1 MGKKLSVIIVSYQAV
16 DLLRDCLNSIKKYN
30 DIGDGLEVIV
40 SDNSPDMQ
48 LYDEISRDYPTV
60 KLVKNDNIGF
70 GAGNNRGFEV
80 SSGEYLLFLNPD
92 TKLVE
97 PIFAFAVEKFETDRD
112 LAMFGI
118 QQTDAKGN
126 LLDSFGVLSL
136 CGPKNIFAYLKLK
149 RCRRAGKFKDGKMY
163 PYGADLFLRRSAFLQ
178 AGKFDEKIFMYYEEE
193 DLTRRIKLYSDAKK
207 IAFFREKKL
216 FHLGGGTE
224 EKSEASYLC
233 ALRRGL
239 PALKYCAE
247 KYSLSYKKI
256 IKTIYRHIKMKFFA
270 TRLLRR
276 KDKADLYLKILK
288 IYKDDLRAEEREKG
302 G

>member
-16 DLLRDCLNSIKKYN
+16 DLLRDCLNSIEKYN

-60 KLVKNDNIGF
+60 KLVKNENIGF

-118 QQTDAKGN
+118 QQTDENGN
-126 LLDSFGVLSL
+126 FIDSFKIFGF
-136 CGPKNIFAYLKLK
+136 CGPKTIFGYLRLK
-149 RCRRAGKFKDGKMY
+149 GYRKAGKFKDGKMFLL
-163 PYGADLFLRRSAFLQ
+163 GADLFLRRSAFLQ
-178 AGKFDEKIFMYYEEE
+178 AGKFDEKIFMYNEEE

-207 IAFFREKKL
+207 MAFYRERKL
-216 FHLGGGTE
+216 IHLCGGTE
-224 EKSEASYLC
+224 ERNEESHLR

-256 IKTIYRHIKMKFFA
+256 IKTIYRHVKMKFFA

-276 KDKADLYLKILK
+276 KSKADIYRKIMK
-288 IYKDDLRAEEREKG
+288 IYKDELKSGEIQK
-302 G
+302 